1 MNLKRGTDNAFPR
14 AISTACAAMLAAC
27 ALLSPL
33 SADSVTTQA
42 ANSDYAYLQEM
53 IDAGTLTAAELI
65 DTDELT
71 GWAAV
76 AANGV
81 EKVTGGGDAV
91 PVLATDYYDL
101 CMYAES
107 DEPRVIIIAGELTAP
122 RDVPVQV
129 GSNTTIVGIDE
140 YATLNSGFEISGK
153 ENVIIS
159 NLNIHGAWNNVG
171 PEDSVTVEN
180 GSHHIWLDH
189 LNIWDGEDGNMDIVT
204 ESDYVTVSWCKFW
217 YSDSEKDHRLS
228 NLIGSGGGD
237 HDEDMGKLNVTY
249 HHNWFADNCDQR
261 MPRVMYGKAH
271 IYNNYYTC
279 TGNSY
284 CVGAGSY
291 AEILV
296 EGNYFQNVNNPHQFM
311 YALPTS
317 INAVDNIYDHTTG
330 SKASG
335 IWGTGSAPAS
345 LLTADDLPY
354 TYTADA
360 AADVPDIVTAGVG
373 PKMIVENPNGTP
385 EPDESPSEPPAATD
399 VPGSDSTFVQAI
411 AVYEAGADGTD
422 SAAKTDVVDVEDNE
436 ALAGSQAWKFTSGS
450 SAVTLSNPLIGQSH
464 LVEDISVDENLL
476 PVWNEGVT
484 ITYWVK
490 TTSGSR
496 ASALI
501 SFKGENVETIQKDS
515 LAKYRLAAAYANALE
530 QAEATQ
536 TTYPEDDPATEF
548 YLKKVDAEGT
558 VLGDAAAA
566 DGYSVIY
573 DVYAYA
579 LAHGVVTED
588 MTAAQIEQAIYK
600 GLQSGDAIPDLCVV
614 SPGYDRRG
622 AFLLSYN
629 DDGTPNLNVTVN
641 NNGNTSYL
649 RIGNLNNNVNSGYEF
664 DYTRYASIDNVFK
677 GTAGS
682 DIEYGWTTGL
692 LQLHSDNSLLFAEDI
707 TNAARYRQGASTNSA
722 GVQAKNYL
730 YISASDELT
739 ELSPEADEEWHYVV
753 YVIKN
758 NEMYFYVDGN
768 VEEQVCLPDL
778 TSYSTEPGTNVGKS
792 FNLGTGYAYPYK
804 SKGTSYDMSY
814 SYYDGNCNG
823 ATLME
828 FLTAKTTTTLN
839 IGSAGIGGVSS
850 TYRNGVYNTVSGTQ
864 IARVKVY
871 DAILSGEQ
879 VSRLYDAG
887 DPAEGI
893 ASGTQTEEPVPDTTE
908 TPQGYLRGDVDRNGE
923 IEAAD
928 ALLVLKQVVRLA
940 ALDEEQ
946 TALADVNTD
955 GEITAADALR
965 ILQHVVKLVTIV

>member
-1 MNLKRGTDNAFPR
+1 MNHKTGKANSFSRT
-14 AISTACAAMLAAC
+14 ISTACAAMLAAS

-33 SADSVTTQA
+33 AADSVMTQA

-53 IDAGTLTAAELI
+53 IDAGTLTAADLI
-65 DTDELT
+65 DTSELA
-71 GWAAV
+71 GWATV

-81 EKVTGGGDAV
+81 EEVTGGGDAV
-91 PVLATDYYDL
+91 PVLVTDYYDL

-122 RDVPVQV
+122 RNVPVEV

-171 PEDSVTVEN
+171 PEDTVTVEH

-217 YSDSEKDHRLS
+217 YSDREKNHRLS
-228 NLIGSGGGD
+228 NLVGSGGGD

-279 TGNSY
+279 AGNSY
-284 CVGAGSY
+284 CVAAGSY

-296 EGNYFQNVNNPHQFM
+296 ESNYFQNVNNPHQFM
-311 YALPTS
+311 YALPSS
-317 INAVDNIYDHTTG
+317 INAVENIYDNTTG
-330 SKASG
+330 SKSSGFGGQPSAS
-335 IWGTGSAPAS
+335 TS
-345 LLTADDLPY
+345 LLTAGDLPY
-354 TYTADA
+354 TYTPDA
-360 AADVPDIVTAGVG
+360 AADVPDVVMAGVG
-373 PKMIVENPNGTP
+373 PKTIVENPNGTP
-385 EPDESPSEPPAATD
+385 EPGGNESERPLETD
-399 VPGSDSTFVQAI
+399 APGHDGKFAQAI
-411 AVYEAGADGTD
+411 AVYEAGTAGVD
-422 SAAKTDVVDVEDNE
+422 SAVKTDVVDVEGNE
-436 ALAGSQAWKFTSGS
+436 SLVGSQAWKFTSSS
-450 SAVTLSNPLIGQSH
+450 SAVALSNPLIGQSH
-464 LVEDISVDENLL
+464 LVEDISVDENML
-476 PVWNEGVT
+476 PVWNEGIT

-490 TTSGSR
+490 TTSSSR
-496 ASALI
+496 ASALV
-501 SFKGENVETIQKDS
+501 SFKGENVETVQKDS
-515 LAKYRLAAAYANALE
+515 LAKHRLAVAYAGALE

-536 TTYPEDDPATEF
+536 SARPEEDPATEF
-548 YLKKVDAEGT
+548 YLKKVDVEGT

-566 DGYSVIY
+566 EGYHAVY

-579 LAHGVVTED
+579 LAHGIVTED
-588 MTAAQIEQAIYK
+588 MTAAQIEQEIYK
-600 GLQSGDAIPDLCVV
+600 GLQSGSAIPDLSVI
-614 SPGYDRRG
+614 SPGYDREG

-629 DDGTPNLNVTVN
+629 DDGTPNLNVTTN
-641 NNGNTSYL
+641 NNGNTAYL
-649 RIGNLNNNVNSGYEF
+649 RIGNLNNNVNSGFGF
-664 DYTRYASIDNVFK
+664 DYTRYASIDSVFK
-677 GTAGS
+677 GAANS

-707 TNAARYRQGASTNSA
+707 TNAMRYKQGAATSSK

-739 ELSPEADEEWHYVV
+739 ELSPEADEEWHYVA

-768 VEEQVCLPDL
+768 VQEQPCLPDL
-778 TSYSTEPGTNVGKS
+778 TEYSTEPGVNVGKS

-804 SKGTSYDMSY
+804 NRNASYNMSY

-823 ATLME
+823 LTLME

-839 IGSAGIGGVSS
+839 IGSAGIGGVSG

-871 DAILSGEQ
+871 DAILSEKQ
-879 VSRLYDAG
+879 VSLLYDAG
-887 DPAEGI
+887 DPIEGI
-893 ASGTQTEEPVPDTTE
+893 EPGTQTEEPTPDPTE
-908 TPQGYLRGDVDRNGE
+908 TPQPYLRGDVDRNGAV
-923 IEAAD
+923 EASD
-928 ALLVLKQVVRLA
+928 ALLVLKQVVRLT

-955 GEITAADALR
+955 GEVTAADALR
-965 ILQHVVKLVTIV
+965 ILQYVVKMITIL